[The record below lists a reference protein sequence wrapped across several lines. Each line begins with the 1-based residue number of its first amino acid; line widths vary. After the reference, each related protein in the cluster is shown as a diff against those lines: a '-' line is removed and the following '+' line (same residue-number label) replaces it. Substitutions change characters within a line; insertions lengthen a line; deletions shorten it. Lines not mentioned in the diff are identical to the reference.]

1 MSDLEETREVEV
13 HLDLKGRPHRVGLL
27 RRHSSRQP
35 ADTLTFEY
43 DRDWLASE
51 ASFELDQGL
60 PLTPGLFEATRRRR
74 LTGALSD
81 AAPDTWGR
89 QLMGRAEQ
97 RRARNEGRRVRS
109 LHELDY
115 LLGVT
120 DEVRTGALR
129 FRPSGGTRF
138 RAHTA
143 TGVPTVVAL
152 RRLQGSVDRL
162 EEGDESDEDLELILA
177 PGSSLGGARP
187 KAAIIDQEGRLAI
200 AKFPRPTDDYSL
212 ETWEAIAL
220 QLAERAGIATPHH
233 ELVRFGDRPILLSR
247 RFDREGTDRIP
258 FLSAMSL
265 TGSVDG
271 ESGSYPEIVDEITRQ
286 GARAKADSMALYRRV
301 AFNVLISNVDDHLRN
316 HGFLWLDRAGWSLSP
331 VYDLNPT
338 PVDVRARVL
347 TTRID
352 LDDATC
358 SLELVLSACEYFGL
372 SLSGARSIVRSV
384 GEAVQ
389 QWRTVAEE
397 TGASPRETDRMASA
411 FEHDDLRRAVSLRRP
426 FAPPA
431 RARGRRAA
439 KEAPDANGRPLRTG
453 RRTASD

>member
-1 MSDLEETREVEV
+1 MSGQEETREVEV
-13 HLDLKGRPHRVGLL
+13 HLDLKGRVHRVGLL

-43 DRDWLASE
+43 DRDWLDGE
-51 ASFELDQGL
+51 ASFEIDQRL
-60 PLTPGLFEATRRRR
+60 PLTPGLFDATRRRR

-89 QLMGRAEQ
+89 QLMRRAEQ
-97 RRARNEGRRVRS
+97 RRARNEGRRVTS

-120 DEVRTGALR
+120 DLVRTGALR
-129 FRPSGGTRF
+129 FRPRGGTRF
-138 RAHTA
+138 QAHAA
-143 TGVPTVVAL
+143 TGVPTVFAL
-152 RRLQGSVDRL
+152 RRLQGIVDRL

-187 KAAIIDQEGRLAI
+187 KAAIVDQEGRLAI
-200 AKFPRPTDDYSL
+200 AKFPRPTDGYSL

-220 QLAERAGIATPHH
+220 RLAARAGIVTPHH
-233 ELVRFGDRPILLSR
+233 ELVRFGDRAVLLSR
-247 RFDREGTDRIP
+247 RFDRVGTDRIP

-265 TGSVDG
+265 TGFVDG
-271 ESGSYPEIVDEITRQ
+271 EPGSYPEIVDEITRY
-286 GARAKADSMALYRRV
+286 GASAKADSMALYRRV

-316 HGFLWLDRAGWSLSP
+316 HGFLRLGRAGWSLSP

-358 SLELVLSACEYFGL
+358 SLDLVLSACEYFGL
-372 SLSGARSIVRSV
+372 SLSSARSIVRNV

-389 QWRTVAEE
+389 EWRTVAEE
-397 TGASPRETDRMASA
+397 SGATPREVDHMASA
-411 FEHDDLRRAVSLRRP
+411 FEHDDLKRAVSLRQSVV
-426 FAPPA
+426 PPA
-431 RARGRRAA
+431 RARGPA
-439 KEAPDANGRPLRTG
+439 
-453 RRTASD
+453 